1 MLNFKNTC
9 TIFEVCAYIYVYK
22 IPHKPYLL
30 LLEAYKGLTPIEKAE
45 IKQSVFLKLANIQ
58 KGGELPSSEQIKAF
72 RKQCSRE
79 VPCDTGNQK
88 GLKEA

>member
-1 MLNFKNTC
+1 MC
-9 TIFEVCAYIYVYK
+9 VCVHIYVYK

-30 LLEAYKGLTPIEKAE
+30 LLEAYKGLTPMEEAE

-72 RKQCSRE
+72 SKQCSRE
-79 VPCDTGNQK
+79 VPCDMGNLK